1 MTVWDA
7 GLRIDHLLLSPSA
20 ANHLASAAVDRRVIG
35 PHSTTATAVEA
46 AEKESFSAAILDVRL
61 GLDTTESVASLLA
74 GRHIPFLFYTGQTL
88 PPSMQTH
95 LPDAAVL
102 AKPAPPAELVVSATR
117 LLDGLRRP

>member
-1 MTVWDA
+1 MSIT
-7 GLRIDHLLLSPSA
+7 LLSPSA

-35 PHSTTATAVEA
+35 PYSTLATAVEA

-61 GLDTTESVASLLA
+61 GLSDTTVSVASLLA

-102 AKPAPPAELVVSATR
+102 AKPAPPAELVASVSR
-117 LLDGLRRP
+117 LLDRPRRP